1 MQRRSA
7 RGQAHISLSAQNLS
21 PDMASDL
28 EKPSRL
34 SQRSLGVTNRIWVLL
49 GLLVFILTCT
59 HFVWPTIGTA
69 SAVRNYSN
77 ADVKA
82 KNYFN
87 ATEVGPNPFAFCP
100 IYGPGDELG
109 SRYGA
114 LTLSKSR
121 LHLGSGARVQRVL
134 NQALAGQ
141 PVTISVLG
149 GSISAC
155 HGAGDDPISPKCY
168 PSKFFQWWNSV
179 FPHPASELTNGAM
192 RRTNAGYFGFCN
204 SHHLPDVTDLV
215 IIELDTEDPP

>member
-1 MQRRSA
+1 
-7 RGQAHISLSAQNLS
+7 
-21 PDMASDL
+21 MASDL
-28 EKPSRL
+28 EKPSRM
-34 SQRSLGVTNRIWVLL
+34 SQRSRIWVLL

-59 HFVWPTIGTA
+59 HFIWPTVGAA

-149 GSISAC
+149 GSGTSFAPFC
-155 HGAGDDPISPKCY
+155 LY
-168 PSKFFQWWNSV
+168 
-179 FPHPASELTNGAM
+179 M
-192 RRTNAGYFGFCN
+192 RG
-204 SHHLPDVTDLV
+204 
-215 IIELDTEDPP
+215 

>member
-1 MQRRSA
+1 MQRRPA

-21 PDMASDL
+21 TAMASDL
-28 EKPSRL
+28 EKPSRM
-34 SQRSLGVTNRIWVLL
+34 SQRSRIWVLL

-59 HFVWPTIGTA
+59 HFIWPTVGAA

-149 GSISAC
+149 GSGTSFAAFC
-155 HGAGDDPISPKCY
+155 PY
-168 PSKFFQWWNSV
+168 
-179 FPHPASELTNGAM
+179 M
-192 RRTNAGYFGFCN
+192 RG
-204 SHHLPDVTDLV
+204 
-215 IIELDTEDPP
+215 